1 MFMAGDTELFTMQYL
16 ADSDVLVGI
25 VHCANLD
32 KAEANQVYQKYQ
44 QDINSQPPHSDVILD
59 VRKAEKVTNSAIGVL
74 LKALESMKRGNTYAI
89 LVMTEKLLQEVMLQF
104 PEMFDFYAVFHSIDD
119 AVAFIKKRRAGA

>member
-1 MFMAGDTELFTMQYL
+1 MAGDADLFTMKYL
-16 ADSDVLVGI
+16 ADSDVLVGT

-32 KAEANQVYQKYQ
+32 KAEASQVFQQYQ
-44 QDINSQPPHSDVILD
+44 QDINNQPAHSDVVLD

-104 PEMFDFYAVFHSIDD
+104 PEMFDFYAIFHSIED

>member
-1 MFMAGDTELFTMQYL
+1 
-16 ADSDVLVGI
+16 
-25 VHCANLD
+25 
-32 KAEANQVYQKYQ
+32 VYQKYQ
-44 QDINSQPPHSDVILD
+44 QDINRQPPHSDVILD

>member
-1 MFMAGDTELFTMQYL
+1 MAGDTELFTMQYL

-44 QDINSQPPHSDVILD
+44 QDINRQPPHSDVILD

>member
-1 MFMAGDTELFTMQYL
+1 MAGDAELFTMQYL

-44 QDINSQPPHSDVILD
+44 QDINRQPPHSDVILD